1 MTLTHVSVM
10 RDFVSMII
18 DPHACVFD
26 ACMMPIS
33 MMRLKFCDERT
44 DGQGDSRSWI
54 QRYCDQWCALGKRHC
69 LNLHSIVKYQLQ
81 TCRAAKLT
89 YLDQLVSASYNSV
102 ARQRRSSFGQICK
115 SLKKHANFSKN

>member
-33 MMRLKFCDERT
+33 MMRLKFCDGRT

-54 QRYCDQWCALGKRHC
+54 SKLFLVGKFSAAPLSRWSEREFHILKALS
-69 LNLHSIVKYQLQ
+69 N
-81 TCRAAKLT
+81 TFAASPVGRV
-89 YLDQLVSASYNSV
+89 YSP
-102 ARQRRSSFGQICK
+102 
-115 SLKKHANFSKN
+115 

>member
-33 MMRLKFCDERT
+33 MMRLKFCDGRT
-44 DGQGDSRSWI
+44 DGQGPLILMHVCMMHTSMI
-54 QRYCDQWCALGKRHC
+54 
-69 LNLHSIVKYQLQ
+69 
-81 TCRAAKLT
+81 
-89 YLDQLVSASYNSV
+89 LDLDECMYDAY
-102 ARQRRSSFGQICK
+102 IYDP
-115 SLKKHANFSKN
+115 